1 MALQGFTGRYIALLG
16 LLWATAGCAVLT
28 HSPTPSP
35 KVLKTVPASLQVPIT
50 IERLAILY
58 PKTYNREL
66 LNAYA
71 RLHGAS
77 FQLKELRPLLR
88 IVERFDLPTILDEH
102 RFQLG
107 GSVSDESAIRLGRLL
122 GVDTVLIYRIEGP
135 STRDLFF
142 ARYSGALLS
151 YLVSSKVI
159 LVESAEVVFHNVV
172 TSTVEGSES
181 SAGLFSSGHK
191 WEHLASSALDRGIEQ
206 TIADLWNAFQ

>member
-1 MALQGFTGRYIALLG
+1 MALQGFKCWCFALLG
-16 LLWATAGCAVLT
+16 FLWATAGCAILT
-28 HSPTPSP
+28 PNPAPSP
-35 KVLKTVPASLQVPIT
+35 KVLKTVPASWQVPIN

-135 STRDLFF
+135 SARDLLF
-142 ARYSGALLS
+142 ARYSGAIPP
-151 YLVSSKVI
+151 YLVSSKII

-172 TSTVEGSES
+172 TSTVEEPESPPSSFAFGS
-181 SAGLFSSGHK
+181 G
-191 WEHLASSALDRGIEQ
+191 WERVARIALDRGVDQ

>member
-1 MALQGFTGRYIALLG
+1 MALQGFKYAYFALLVF
-16 LLWATAGCAVLT
+16 LWATAGCAIYT
-28 HSPTPSP
+28 PNPAPSP
-35 KVLKTVPASLQVPIT
+35 KVLKTVPASLQVPIN

-58 PKTYNREL
+58 PKTYNRDL

-107 GSVSDESAIRLGRLL
+107 GGVSDESAIRLGRLL

-135 STRDLFF
+135 SSRDLLF
-142 ARYSGALLS
+142 AQYSGSLPS

-159 LVESAEVVFHNVV
+159 RVESAEVVFHNVV
-172 TSTVEGSES
+172 TSMVEGPES
-181 SAGLFSSGHK
+181 STAFFSSGHR
-191 WEHLASSALDRGIEQ
+191 WNQLARAALDRGIEQ

>member
-1 MALQGFTGRYIALLG
+1 MALQGFKCRYLALLG
-16 LLWATAGCAVLT
+16 FLWATVGCALLT
-28 HSPTPSP
+28 PHPAPSP
-35 KVLKTVPASLQVPIT
+35 KVLKTVPASLQVPIN

-66 LNAYA
+66 FNAYA

-88 IVERFDLPTILDEH
+88 IVERFDLPAILDEH
-102 RFQLG
+102 RLQVG

-135 STRDLFF
+135 SSRDLLF
-142 ARYSGALLS
+142 AQYSGSLPS

-172 TSTVEGSES
+172 TSTVEGPES
-181 SAGLFSSGHK
+181 STALFSSGHK
-191 WEHLASSALDRGIEQ
+191 WNQQARAALDRGIEQ